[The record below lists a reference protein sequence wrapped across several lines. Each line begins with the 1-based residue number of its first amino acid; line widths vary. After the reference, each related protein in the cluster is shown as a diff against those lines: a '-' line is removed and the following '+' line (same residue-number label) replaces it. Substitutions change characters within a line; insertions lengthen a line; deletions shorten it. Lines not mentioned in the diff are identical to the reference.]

1 MSWNLPGAPDLGPA
15 GDDAAT
21 YSDGEEEAPG
31 NAAYWAAADGSP
43 LAGDGGGRSRVDYVP
58 YTQADYNRLVGA
70 RAYWQLGR
78 LGPDLETAE
87 LGAKRAARERA
98 LEFART
104 ANSFN
109 TVELASRRAAAAP
122 PKAPTSRDRAVAWA
136 AGTFA
141 PGGGLLPTL
150 RASRS
155 ASPQARHAD
164 VDPAL
169 WEAAM

>member
-1 MSWNLPGAPDLGPA
+1 MGSGLLDE
-15 GDDAAT
+15 AAAS
-21 YSDGEEEAPG
+21 YSDGDEEPD
-31 NAAYWAAADGSP
+31 NAAYWAQGSP
-43 LAGDGGGRSRVDYVP
+43 RADDAGGRSRVDYVP

-87 LGAKRAARERA
+87 LSAKRAARERA
-98 LEFART
+98 LAFARQ
-104 ANSFN
+104 ANSYN
-109 TVELASRRAAAAP
+109 TVDLASRRAAGPP

-155 ASPQARHAD
+155 ASPQVRRGDGERGVSDA
-164 VDPAL
+164 AL